1 MIIELGKYK
10 DKVVKYDLD
19 GSMNGHILINGK
31 SGSGKTVQAQ
41 KIMLE
46 IVKQGGTVLAFD
58 IHQTLYENQILEKYQ
73 TDFMK
78 YTNNLNVYHDGIVCD
93 LLEPMVYPDGEKEYV
108 QDAISAITDVISR
121 TFSLKCRQ
129 QATLRQAINCVVEN
143 EGYEKKG
150 FTAIGEEL
158 ASMEN
163 QVAEGLREKLYALFV
178 HNIFRPG
185 KWMVEE
191 NKINIVRLGKFDLKT
206 QELVAEILLAYIWR
220 LANVNYFTENGL
232 YIFVDECQ
240 DMHSGKD
247 SALAQIL
254 SEGRKFNANLLLATQ
269 QIEQGSSSIVQQRLA
284 QCGLILYF
292 QPNINQASTVA
303 KRISMNDGEGWGN
316 VLKTLKRGEFVAAG
330 DLIVD
335 GKLIDRPLK
344 VSAYEED

>member
-46 IVKQGGTVLAFD
+46 MVKQGGTVLAFD
-58 IHQTLYENQILEKYQ
+58 IHQTLSENQILEKYQ

-163 QVAEGLREKLYALFV
+163 QVAEGLREKLCT
-178 HNIFRPG
+178 IF
-185 KWMVEE
+185 
-191 NKINIVRLGKFDLKT
+191 FDL
-206 QELVAEILLAYIWR
+206 V
-220 LANVNYFTENGL
+220 
-232 YIFVDECQ
+232 
-240 DMHSGKD
+240 SGWLKK
-247 SALAQIL
+247 I
-254 SEGRKFNANLLLATQ
+254 K
-269 QIEQGSSSIVQQRLA
+269 
-284 QCGLILYF
+284 LIL
-292 QPNINQASTVA
+292 
-303 KRISMNDGEGWGN
+303 
-316 VLKTLKRGEFVAAG
+316 
-330 DLIVD
+330 
-335 GKLIDRPLK
+335 
-344 VSAYEED
+344 

>member
-1 MIIELGKYK
+1 
-10 DKVVKYDLD
+10 
-19 GSMNGHILINGK
+19 
-31 SGSGKTVQAQ
+31 
-41 KIMLE
+41 
-46 IVKQGGTVLAFD
+46 
-58 IHQTLYENQILEKYQ
+58 
-73 TDFMK
+73 
-78 YTNNLNVYHDGIVCD
+78 
-93 LLEPMVYPDGEKEYV
+93 
-108 QDAISAITDVISR
+108 
-121 TFSLKCRQ
+121 
-129 QATLRQAINCVVEN
+129 
-143 EGYEKKG
+143 
-150 FTAIGEEL
+150 
-158 ASMEN
+158 
-163 QVAEGLREKLYALFV
+163 
-178 HNIFRPG
+178 
-185 KWMVEE
+185 MVEE

-292 QPNINQASTVA
+292 QPNINQAATVA
-303 KRISMNDGEGWGN
+303 KRISMNDGEGWRN